1 VAGRRSRL
9 YFAYGSNMHEPSM
22 RIRCP
27 RSRMVGTGCLRGWRF
42 IINAQG
48 YASVVAAAD
57 GEVWG
62 VLWLVAPRD
71 ETALDHYE
79 DVDDGLYR
87 KASAIAHT
95 SRGDRRDVLVYIAT
109 DQRPGRPRQGYMPL
123 LLSAAARAGLP
134 ARYID
139 ALRAWA

>member
-1 VAGRRSRL
+1 
-9 YFAYGSNMHEPSM
+9 
-22 RIRCP
+22 
-27 RSRMVGTGCLRGWRF
+27 MVGTGCLRGWRF

-62 VLWLVAPRD
+62 ILWLVAPRD
-71 ETALDHYE
+71 ETALDRYE

-87 KASAIAHT
+87 KASAIVHT
-95 SRGDRRDVLVYIAT
+95 TKGDRRDVLVYIAT

-139 ALRAWA
+139 TLRDWA